1 VLKLHVFTAVYLNE
15 VQRMAQ
21 ALGVNMSPNVFSG
34 GNLEMFFSGSGDEL
48 THLDQKALESVIA
61 FSIAFVDCDC
71 KDSPFCGCPE
81 RSFSKWMIEQRLS
94 GHDPADIVEQMSGF
108 GVHAYS
114 GDVLN
119 YLDQAVRLMESIEA
133 MATILLKNDVARQA
147 LQIKLQLE
155 G

>member
-1 VLKLHVFTAVYLNE
+1 
-15 VQRMAQ
+15 
-21 ALGVNMSPNVFSG
+21 
-34 GNLEMFFSGSGDEL
+34 
-48 THLDQKALESVIA
+48 
-61 FSIAFVDCDC
+61 
-71 KDSPFCGCPE
+71 
-81 RSFSKWMIEQRLS
+81 MIEQRLS

-133 MATILLKNDVARQA
+133 MATILRKNDVARKA